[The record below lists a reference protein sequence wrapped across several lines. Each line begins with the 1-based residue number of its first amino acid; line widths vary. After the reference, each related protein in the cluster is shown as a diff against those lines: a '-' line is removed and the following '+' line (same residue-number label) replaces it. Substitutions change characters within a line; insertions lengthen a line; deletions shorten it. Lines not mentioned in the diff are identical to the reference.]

1 MPPEDNIAYSG
12 YALGVSSRCNDIEID
27 TDFPPMEFGMIGI
40 EQAYCDTIISAL
52 IRANRALLECTIEE
66 ALQHINIWGK
76 GDTLGLDA
84 VPEIAITE
92 RLKHFDQ
99 YATIVIEEE
108 GEDYNP
114 LGQEGRYSKRGPRT
128 FFVSDPTDRSAFL
141 EKALKEAKNG
151 GDDDSMNTGTKIRE
165 VILGEEARRRWEDF
179 AGSPASITGAMC
191 AITCVRRGLPIC
203 SGLLNYVTQEL
214 IIACSAGIYLLKLP
228 PSDLEPSD
236 STTVTA
242 EEVTLNHLLAAGQA
256 LELRSTYGREPK
268 SLVTFLGKPKY
279 RESFQDS
286 QLVPGEDIDKY
297 VHHSEPGGPG
307 RILYLSELQP
317 ESDSIGFILANGEK
331 ISEWIHWLT
340 FARFARQSRDRSEPA
355 VRVFEVSHERP
366 WTRDG
371 VLMST
376 SPEYSIFQQI
386 DAHGRGYE
394 ISVERLQA
402 FANPSL
408 YRSTLL
414 VAPSDNDW
422 AVQVVRRH
430 GYRVLEF
437 PSS

>member
-1 MPPEDNIAYSG
+1 
-12 YALGVSSRCNDIEID
+12 
-27 TDFPPMEFGMIGI
+27 MEFFMIGI
-40 EQAYCDTIISAL
+40 EQAYCDTIIAAL
-52 IRANRALLECTIEE
+52 IRADKALLECTIEE
-66 ALQHINIWGK
+66 ALQPINVWGK

-99 YATIVIEEE
+99 YATIVLEEE

-114 LGQEGRYSKRGPRT
+114 LGREGRYAERGPRT
-128 FFVSDPTDRSAFL
+128 FFVSDPTDRSAYL
-141 EKALKEAKNG
+141 ERALKEAKSG
-151 GDDDSMNTGTKIRE
+151 VDDTRNTGMKVRDA
-165 VILGEEARRRWEDF
+165 ILGEEARRRWEDF
-179 AGSPASITGAMC
+179 AGSPASITGALC

-214 IIACSAGIYLLKLP
+214 IIACSAGIHLLKLP
-228 PSDLEPSD
+228 PFEADLEPSD
-236 STTVTA
+236 SATVTA
-242 EEVTLNHLLAAGQA
+242 EEVTLNHLLAAGTPV
-256 LELRSTYGREPK
+256 ELRSTSGREPRK
-268 SLVTFLGKPKY
+268 LVTFLGKPIY
-279 RESFQDS
+279 QASFQDS
-286 QLVPGEDIDKY
+286 QLVAGENIDQF
-297 VHHSEPGGPG
+297 VHHREPGGPG

-317 ESDSIGFILANGEK
+317 ASASIGFILANGEK
-331 ISEWIHWLT
+331 ISEWIHWLS
-340 FARFARQSRDRSEPA
+340 FARFARQSRDPSEPA

-376 SPEYSIFQQI
+376 SPEYSIFQQT
-386 DAHGRGYE
+386 DAVGRRYE

-402 FANPSL
+402 FANPSI

-422 AVQVVRRH
+422 AVQMVRRH
-430 GYRVLEF
+430 GYRVIEF